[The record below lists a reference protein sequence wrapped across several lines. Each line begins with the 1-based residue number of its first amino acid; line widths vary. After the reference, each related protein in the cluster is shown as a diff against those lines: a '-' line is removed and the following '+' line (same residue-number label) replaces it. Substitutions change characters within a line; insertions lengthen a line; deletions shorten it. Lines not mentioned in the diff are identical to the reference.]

1 MHMEKK
7 ILVAVDGSPY
17 SLNSL
22 DYLARL
28 FKDDPTIFLH
38 LKAVVSEAGS
48 GQNWMYEVDPLREH
62 TPLTERRRIT
72 AEKFLRDG
80 KTRLVRNGI
89 DEKRVTLA
97 VEVSQVTAAAAIHHE
112 ASKGIYDAL
121 VIGRR
126 GMGKVSELFFGSV
139 SAFLIDRCHDV
150 PLWIIDGE
158 VTSNRYLLAVHCKP
172 QSLLAADHLA
182 HIAGLHPESE
192 ILLYHSNVLFGADP
206 VAVPEDF
213 HEIWGKEWCDKY
225 LDIDNYLFYAHA
237 QVLKDHGVAAKR
249 ITQLKMEWNL
259 DVSRNLIRQAKKHGC
274 GTIVIGR
281 RPREEAKSLFGGVS
295 DRALSQAQNL
305 ALWLVG

>member
-1 MHMEKK
+1 MEKT
-7 ILVAVDGSPY
+7 IMVAVDGSPF
-17 SLNSL
+17 SLNSI

-28 FKDDPTIFLH
+28 FKDDPSVSLH
-38 LKAVVSEAGS
+38 LHAVVSEAGS

-72 AEKFLRDG
+72 AEKFLRDARA
-80 KTRLVRNGI
+80 RLVRNGFSEVRI
-89 DEKRVTLA
+89 SHA
-97 VEVSQVTAAAAIHHE
+97 AEVSQVQAAPSIHRE
-112 ASKGIYDAL
+112 ASKGAYDAL

-126 GMGKVSELFFGSV
+126 GMGKVGELFFGSV
-139 SAFLIDRCHDV
+139 SAYLIDRCHDV

-158 VTSNRYLLAVHCKP
+158 VTSSRYLLAVHCKP

-182 HIAGLHPESE
+182 FIAGTHPDSE
-192 ILLYHSNVLFGADP
+192 ILLYHSSVLFGSEQPAP
-206 VAVPEDF
+206 PEEF
-213 HEIWGKEWCDKY
+213 HAIWGKEWCDKY
-225 LDIDNYLFYAHA
+225 LDIENYLFYAHA
-237 QVLKDHGVAAKR
+237 QVLMDHGVPNKH

-259 DVSRNLIRQAKKHGC
+259 DVSRDLLKQAKKHQC

-281 RPREEAKSLFGGVS
+281 RSKEAGKSLLGGVS

>member
-1 MHMEKK
+1 MEKK

-17 SLNSL
+17 SLNSI

-28 FKDDPTIFLH
+28 FKDDPTITLH
-38 LKAVVSEAGS
+38 LHAVVSEAGS

-62 TPLTERRRIT
+62 SPLTERRRIT
-72 AEKFLRDG
+72 AEKFLRDASL
-80 KTRLVRNGI
+80 RLVRNGFN
-89 DEKRVTLA
+89 EQRVTLA
-97 VEVSQVTAAAAIHHE
+97 AEVSQVPAAAAIHYE
-112 ASKGIYDAL
+112 ASRGIYDAL

-126 GMGKVSELFFGSV
+126 GMGKMSEMFFGSV
-139 SAFLIDRCHDV
+139 SAYLIERCHDV

-182 HIAGLHPESE
+182 YIAASHPEAE
-192 ILLYHSNVLFGADP
+192 VLLYHSSALFGSEETAP
-206 VAVPEDF
+206 PEDF
-213 HEIWGKEWCDKY
+213 HKIWGKEWCDQY
-225 LDIDNYLFYAHA
+225 LDIENYLFYAHA
-237 QVLKDHGVAAKR
+237 QVLKDHGMAAKR

-259 DVSRNLIRQAKKHGC
+259 NVSRDLIRQAKKNNC

-281 RPREEAKSLFGGVS
+281 RPREAAKGLLGGVS

>member
-1 MHMEKK
+1 MEKK

-213 HEIWGKEWCDKY
+213 HEIRGKEWCDKY